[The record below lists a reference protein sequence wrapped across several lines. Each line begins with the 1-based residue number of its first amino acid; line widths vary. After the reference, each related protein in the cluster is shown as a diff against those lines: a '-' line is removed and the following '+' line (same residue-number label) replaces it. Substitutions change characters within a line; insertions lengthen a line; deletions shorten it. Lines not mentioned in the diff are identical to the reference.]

1 MSDEQEITGYIGV
14 ALVIHTK
21 ISILVINLNP
31 KVIINQK
38 IIPFS
43 FANIVTH
50 IIIIHV
56 IHNLSI

>member
-21 ISILVINLNP
+21 LSILVINLKP

-43 FANIVTH
+43 FVNIVTH
-50 IIIIHV
+50 
-56 IHNLSI
+56 